1 MLRMWFADNQLNKR
15 FLSKL
20 TGDKQLNAKIIFS
33 RRAWI
38 AAAALALCATGHAQP
53 GAAWPNKPVRFVVPY
68 TPGGSNDVVA
78 RIIGQKLS
86 EYWGQP
92 VLVENKPGVGG
103 NIGAAFVARSAPDG
117 STLLITPNNLTTM
130 NPYLYSK
137 DKLGYDVAKDFEPIS
152 MLSKSPILLAVNAK
166 LPVNSIEQLVAYAKA
181 NPGRL
186 SYASAGVGTPHH
198 LTAELFKSIAG
209 IDVVHIPY
217 RGASPAVTDLAGGQ
231 VQMMFG
237 IPNSLMPFVKTGQ
250 LRALGVSSKEPA
262 GSLPGVPTV
271 AASYPGFNSD
281 LWIGLLAPAGTPK
294 DITAKIRQDI
304 VRATKDEDVKGK
316 LAAQGL
322 QPEASTGDDL
332 KHTIQIESAR
342 WSKII
347 LDNKITAE

>member
-1 MLRMWFADNQLNKR
+1 MNTKA
-15 FLSKL
+15 
-20 TGDKQLNAKIIFS
+20 IFS
-33 RRAWI
+33 RRTLL
-38 AAAALALCATGHAQP
+38 AAATLAFCVSGQAQTPAT
-53 GAAWPNKPVRFVVPY
+53 WPNKPVHLIVPY

-86 EYWGQP
+86 DYWGQP

-103 NIGAAFVARSAPDG
+103 NIGAAFVAKSPADG
-117 STLLITPNNLTTM
+117 YTLLITPNNLTTM

-137 DKLGYDVAKDFEPIS
+137 EKLGYEVARDFEPIS
-152 MLSKSPILLAVNAK
+152 MLSKGPILLAVNAK
-166 LPVNSIEQLVAYAKA
+166 LPVNSVEQLVAYAKA

-209 IDVVHIPY
+209 IDVLHIPY
-217 RGASPAVTDLAGGQ
+217 RGASSAVTDLVGGQ

-237 IPNSLMPFVKTGQ
+237 IPNTLMPFVKTGQ
-250 LRALGVSSKEPA
+250 LRALGVGSKQPVS
-262 GSLPGVPTV
+262 SLPGIPTV
-271 AASYPGFNSD
+271 AASFPGFDSD

-294 DITAKIRQDI
+294 DVISKIRQDI
-304 VRATKDEDVKGK
+304 ARATREEDVKGK

-322 QPEASTGDDL
+322 QPESSTGEEL
-332 KHTIQIESAR
+332 KRTIQVESAR

-347 LDNKITAE
+347 LENKITAE

>member
-1 MLRMWFADNQLNKR
+1 MNTKA
-15 FLSKL
+15 
-20 TGDKQLNAKIIFS
+20 IFS
-33 RRAWI
+33 RRTLL
-38 AAAALALCATGHAQP
+38 AAAMLAFCVSGQAQTP
-53 GAAWPNKPVRFVVPY
+53 AAWPNKPVRFIVPY

-86 EYWGQP
+86 DYWGQP

-103 NIGAAFVARSAPDG
+103 NIGAAFVAKSPADG
-117 STLLITPNNLTTM
+117 YTLLITPNNLTTM

-137 DKLGYDVAKDFEPIS
+137 EKLGYEVAKDFEPIS
-152 MLSKSPILLAVNAK
+152 MLAKGPILLAVNAK
-166 LPVNSIEQLVAYAKA
+166 LPVNSLEDLVAYAKA

-198 LTAELFKSIAG
+198 LTAELFKSMAG
-209 IDVVHIPY
+209 IDVLHIPY

-250 LRALGVSSKEPA
+250 LRALGVGSKQPVS
-262 GSLPGVPTV
+262 SLPGIPAV
-271 AASYPGFNSD
+271 AASFPGFDSD

-294 DITAKIRQDI
+294 DVTAKIRQDI
-304 VRATKDEDVKGK
+304 ARATREEDVKGK

-322 QPEASTGDDL
+322 QPESSTGEEL
-332 KHTIQIESAR
+332 KHTIQVESAR

-347 LDNKITAE
+347 LENKITAE

>member
-1 MLRMWFADNQLNKR
+1 MNTKA
-15 FLSKL
+15 
-20 TGDKQLNAKIIFS
+20 IFS
-33 RRAWI
+33 RRTLL
-38 AAAALALCATGHAQP
+38 AAATLAFCVSGQAQTP
-53 GAAWPNKPVRFVVPY
+53 AAWPNKPVRFIVPY

-86 EYWGQP
+86 DYWGQP

-103 NIGAAFVARSAPDG
+103 NIGAAFVAKSPADG
-117 STLLITPNNLTTM
+117 YTLLITPNNLTTM

-137 DKLGYDVAKDFEPIS
+137 EKLGYEVARDFEPIS
-152 MLSKSPILLAVNAK
+152 MLSKGPILLAVNAK
-166 LPVNSIEQLVAYAKA
+166 LPVNSVEQLVAYAKA

-217 RGASPAVTDLAGGQ
+217 RGASSAVTDLAGGQ

-237 IPNSLMPFVKTGQ
+237 IPNSLMPFVKSGQ
-250 LRALGVSSKEPA
+250 LRALGVGSKHPVS
-262 GSLPGVPTV
+262 SLPGIPAV
-271 AASYPGFNSD
+271 AATFPGFDSD
-281 LWIGLLAPAGTPK
+281 LWICLLAPAGTPK
-294 DITAKIRQDI
+294 DVIAKIRQDI
-304 VRATKDEDVKGK
+304 ARATQEEDVKGK

-322 QPEASTGDDL
+322 QPESSTGEEL
-332 KHTIQIESAR
+332 KRTIQVESAR

-347 LDNKITAE
+347 LENKITAD